1 MLLVRN
7 QVAPRGNAPPRRSAT
22 SGAYP
27 LPAPGPTPTRP
38 GCVPRDTPARHTA
51 RRAAHVVMCAHG
63 WFKGWLS
70 FSTHQTPG
78 RRTNRHGEGGAREGG
93 GRGGGEGGGDGGG
106 GGEGEGGEGEG
117 GEDGGARARAAALRP
132 IAPQSGIVPF
142 FKFFIHTAQL
152 PFPPSARRSCTM
164 VRANTSHTQ
173 R

>member
-1 MLLVRN
+1 
-7 QVAPRGNAPPRRSAT
+7 
-22 SGAYP
+22 
-27 LPAPGPTPTRP
+27 
-38 GCVPRDTPARHTA
+38 
-51 RRAAHVVMCAHG
+51 MCAHG

-78 RRTNRHGEGGAREGG
+78 RRTSRHGEGGVREGG

-106 GGEGEGGEGEG
+106 GGEGEGGDGEG

-152 PFPPSARRSCTM
+152 SFALFPRVRAGRSCTM